1 MAGQKKKSL
10 VVMFTTVYLSIIIL
24 IVIIFS
30 AFFFYNIHG
39 LASSEAV
46 SDVRE
51 HIAHLR
57 DMVNSSLAEH
67 DKIVKHTAASM
78 AHFFINGESLQEDIQ
93 EYLADMQETIPDIL
107 DLYYIST
114 GVWNHPG
121 GFAIFAG
128 GWVPG
133 DTWDNTGR
141 GWFID
146 AKNAHGKIAYS
157 DPYVDS
163 QTGDVVVTM
172 SMTVFNSRG
181 EDIGVVADDLTVN
194 SLGEA
199 IHKTETYPGQQ
210 IFLINSDGLY
220 VTHED
225 INAIMEKD
233 YFAETG
239 LNEYKERVLS
249 SQEITIIDRNVFL
262 YSVHIPSTSWMLVST
277 IPRSVIFADVNR
289 LMLRMIIISLSFLAA
304 AAVIS
309 ILFTHKMLTVPL
321 KGLKEVAG
329 TLANMDF
336 SVDIKKIRTDEIG
349 DMQHALLTIRDSLRS
364 NISDLEQH
372 AAKANENSG
381 RLNSVVTDSFS
392 AIEKMTGNMNEMD
405 DKAKS
410 QMGSVGIA
418 SDAAMEIYQY
428 NDSFERTVQT
438 QSDTIAQ
445 SSQIIEQVVKGIDS
459 IRHVVEGTSKTT
471 DTLGK
476 SSEAGHKML
485 SKLSEELK
493 HIEEQSATLQNA
505 NKTIADIAAQTN
517 ILAMNAAIEAAHAGE
532 AGRGFAVVA
541 GEVRK
546 LAELSSKESDGISIE
561 IKKMEKVIKQI
572 GAVSQETVKA
582 MNTIFNEIKSMNTS
596 FISVNAAVEEQTAG
610 GTRMLESLRIVEE
623 MTGQVRE
630 GAQLI
635 HKRSGAINKEMEKLK
650 SISREVTDKVQ
661 QMRTATESISQ
672 FLGNAKKLM

>member
-1 MAGQKKKSL
+1 
-10 VVMFTTVYLSIIIL
+10 
-24 IVIIFS
+24 
-30 AFFFYNIHG
+30 
-39 LASSEAV
+39 
-46 SDVRE
+46 
-51 HIAHLR
+51 
-57 DMVNSSLAEH
+57 
-67 DKIVKHTAASM
+67 
-78 AHFFINGESLQEDIQ
+78 
-93 EYLADMQETIPDIL
+93 
-107 DLYYIST
+107 
-114 GVWNHPG
+114 
-121 GFAIFAG
+121 
-128 GWVPG
+128 
-133 DTWDNTGR
+133 
-141 GWFID
+141 
-146 AKNAHGKIAYS
+146 
-157 DPYVDS
+157 
-163 QTGDVVVTM
+163 
-172 SMTVFNSRG
+172 
-181 EDIGVVADDLTVN
+181 
-194 SLGEA
+194 
-199 IHKTETYPGQQ
+199 
-210 IFLINSDGLY
+210 
-220 VTHED
+220 
-225 INAIMEKD
+225 
-233 YFAETG
+233 
-239 LNEYKERVLS
+239 
-249 SQEITIIDRNVFL
+249 
-262 YSVHIPSTSWMLVST
+262 MLVST

-546 LAELSSKESDGISIE
+546 LAELSSKESDGISTE

-596 FISVNAAVEEQTAG
+596 FISVNTAVEEQTAG
-610 GTRMLESLRIVEE
+610 GTRMLESLRTVEE

-650 SISREVTDKVQ
+650 SISREVTEKVQ

-672 FLGNAKKLM
+672 FLGNARKLTS